1 MKIRKKTQKES
12 LFFTMSDPKKRAC
25 CISHCEN
32 VEQLVNTRCE
42 ACEHKVY
49 PEKHYM
55 CLTCYIQYVKSSFH
69 RKIPITCPLDR
80 SHMYVEPD
88 FLMMCE
94 TQTIMEKFFDHLNII
109 SAATD
114 AIRDQILTSP
124 VRVAATM
131 RGEPQPPSR
140 NFTDEEIM
148 ESSNYIRRR
157 QGILVVPQPPVV
169 EQASPR
175 GVDTIDSDLW
185 SDARQRQGVMPF
197 PQISDFLPVEN
208 VDTTNRENIPP
219 TPPVRADAS
228 HPSWDTT
235 NREYLIDLTED
246 PSEDH

>member
-1 MKIRKKTQKES
+1 MDDFDPYAEEMLEKSLYICES
-12 LFFTMSDPKKRAC
+12 IANHVD
-25 CISHCEN
+25 
-32 VEQLVNTRCE
+32 
-42 ACEHKVY
+42 
-49 PEKHYM
+49 
-55 CLTCYIQYVKSSFH
+55 
-69 RKIPITCPLDR
+69 
-80 SHMYVEPD
+80 
-88 FLMMCE
+88 
-94 TQTIMEKFFDHLNII
+94 
-109 SAATD
+109 
-114 AIRDQILTSP
+114 
-124 VRVAATM
+124 
-131 RGEPQPPSR
+131 

>member
-1 MKIRKKTQKES
+1 MGG
-12 LFFTMSDPKKRAC
+12 
-25 CISHCEN
+25 
-32 VEQLVNTRCE
+32 

-55 CLTCYIQYVKSSFH
+55 CITCYIQYVKSSFH

-140 NFTDEEIM
+140 NFTDQEIR
-148 ESSNYIRRR
+148 ESSNYIRQR
-157 QGILVVPQPPVV
+157 QGIIVVPQPPVV
-169 EQASPR
+169 EPASPR
-175 GVDTIDSDLW
+175 GVDTVSDFW
-185 SDARQRQGVMPF
+185 SDAQRQGIMPF

-208 VDTTNRENIPP
+208 VENIPP
-219 TPPVRADAS
+219 TAEN
-228 HPSWDTT
+228 T
-235 NREYLIDLTED
+235 YLIDLTED
-246 PSEDH
+246 PVEDH